1 MKKVWIVVLTFAIL
15 VVPASTALAASGD
28 RDHDGLP
35 DRWERQHGL
44 SVHRASGNADPDRDR
59 VDNRNEYREGTDPRR
74 RDSDRDRRPDGR
86 EDRDG
91 DGLSNAAED
100 RSGNDP
106 DNPDTD
112 GDGIGDADEH
122 AGTVTSFSG
131 GRLTIALA
139 TGGTLTAAVSDDTDV
154 GCGSENAAELA
165 RYSVRPLLPGPLPVG
180 LQPLVD
186 QRPIRAELRRRPAH
200 RRALRQRHWRQQRRP
215 HRPSMNP
222 MALRQRPDRQPLAIA
237 VTPDLLEL
245 LHSGSHSSVPPLRA
259 RN

>member
-1 MKKVWIVVLTFAIL
+1 MKKLWIAVLTFAIL

-44 SVHRASGNADPDRDR
+44 SVHRASASADPDRDR
-59 VDNRNEYREGTDPRR
+59 VDNRNEFREGTDPRR

-100 RSGNDP
+100 RTGNDP

-112 GDGIGDADEH
+112 GDGIGDANEH
-122 AGTVTSFSG
+122 AGTVASFSG

-139 TGGTLTAAVSDDTDV
+139 TGGTMTAPVSDDTDV
-154 GCGSENAAELA
+154 GCGSENAAELEQGLMNWDSGATAASVGDDTGYGHGLDANDSQRMDDQHDFADACPA
-165 RYSVRPLLPGPLPVG
+165 RWLKPGVSVREASLDSSDGPDTFGEVEFLYG
-180 LQPLVD
+180 
-186 QRPIRAELRRRPAH
+186 R
-200 RRALRQRHWRQQRRP
+200 
-215 HRPSMNP
+215 
-222 MALRQRPDRQPLAIA
+222 
-237 VTPDLLEL
+237 
-245 LHSGSHSSVPPLRA
+245 
-259 RN
+259 

>member
-1 MKKVWIVVLTFAIL
+1 MKKLWIVVLTFAML

-35 DRWERQHGL
+35 DRWERAHGL
-44 SVHRASGNADPDRDR
+44 SVHRASANADPDRDR
-59 VDNRNEYREGTDPRR
+59 VDNRNEYREGTDPKR

-100 RSGNDP
+100 RTGNDP

-122 AGTVTSFSG
+122 AGTVASFSG

-154 GCGSENAAELA
+154 GCGSENEAELEQGLMNWDSSATAASVGDDPDSGDGLDATDSERMDDEHDFADACPA
-165 RYSVRPLLPGPLPVG
+165 RWLKPGVNVREASLDNSDGPDTFGEVEFLYG
-180 LQPLVD
+180 
-186 QRPIRAELRRRPAH
+186 R
-200 RRALRQRHWRQQRRP
+200 
-215 HRPSMNP
+215 
-222 MALRQRPDRQPLAIA
+222 
-237 VTPDLLEL
+237 
-245 LHSGSHSSVPPLRA
+245 
-259 RN
+259 

>member
-1 MKKVWIVVLTFAIL
+1 MKKLWIVVLTFAIL

-35 DRWERQHGL
+35 DRWERAHGL
-44 SVHRASGNADPDRDR
+44 SVHRASANADPDRDR

-112 GDGIGDADEH
+112 GDGIGDGAEH

-154 GCGSENAAELA
+154 GCGSENAAELEQGLMNWDSGATAASVDDNTDYGDGLDAADSQRMDDQHDFADACPA
-165 RYSVRPLLPGPLPVG
+165 RWLKPGVNVREASLDNSNGADTFGEVEFLYS
-180 LQPLVD
+180 
-186 QRPIRAELRRRPAH
+186 H
-200 RRALRQRHWRQQRRP
+200 
-215 HRPSMNP
+215 
-222 MALRQRPDRQPLAIA
+222 
-237 VTPDLLEL
+237 
-245 LHSGSHSSVPPLRA
+245 
-259 RN
+259 